1 MISRPTR
8 ADWLLLLALGF
19 MWGTSYVF
27 IKVGVQTLPTFTLI
41 ASRLGI
47 GLTVLVTVVLAA
59 REPLPR
65 SPRIYGH
72 LLVMSIVNIVL
83 PFALITT
90 AERSVDSALAA
101 IINGAVPL
109 FVIVFAAF
117 VLHDEP
123 ITVNRLAGLAIG
135 YAGVIILVSR
145 SLGSGLSASSFQ
157 GELALIGSAAL
168 YGAGAVYARRN
179 VRGLRPM
186 IPALFQVLFAFCIVA
201 TIALATEHPWTVHWT
216 FDAVGA
222 VIWLG
227 ILGSGFAYLAN
238 FRLLARMG
246 ATRASLVAYLLPVV
260 GIVSGAIVFRESV
273 DARIL
278 LGTAFVFGGVA
289 LVNSRF
295 GQRRLFGRG
304 SPPAGEA
311 EIKAEAAAAPT
322 ATGEATPELDGRP
335 TA

>member
-1 MISRPTR
+1 MLNRPTR
-8 ADWLLLLALGF
+8 LDWLLLLALGF

-27 IKVGVQTLPTFTLI
+27 IKLGVQTLPTFTLI

-47 GLTVLVTVVLAA
+47 GLTVLVTVVFLA

-65 SPRIYGH
+65 NPRIYGH
-72 LLVMSIVNIVL
+72 LLVMAIVNIVL

-101 IINGAVPL
+101 ILNGAVPL

-117 VLHDEP
+117 FLHDEP
-123 ITVNRLAGLAIG
+123 ITVNRLVGLVIG
-135 YAGVIILVSR
+135 YAGVIVLVSR
-145 SLGSGLSASSFQ
+145 SLTSGLSASSLQ
-157 GELALIGSAAL
+157 GELALIGSAAC

-186 IPALFQVLFAFCIVA
+186 IPALFQVLFAFVVVA
-201 TIALATEHPWTVHWT
+201 VVALAFEHPWTVRWN
-216 FDAVGA
+216 FNAVGS
-222 VIWLG
+222 VVWLG

-238 FRLLARMG
+238 FRLLARVG

-260 GIVSGAIVFRESV
+260 GIVAGAIVFGETV
-273 DARIL
+273 DARVL
-278 LGTAFVFGGVA
+278 FGTALVIGGVA

-295 GQRRLFGRG
+295 GQRRLYGRATAG
-304 SPPAGEA
+304 ADPAEVPA
-311 EIKAEAAAAPT
+311 E
-322 ATGEATPELDGRP
+322 D
-335 TA
+335 

>member
-8 ADWLLLLALGF
+8 TDWLLLLALGF

-47 GLTVLVTVVLAA
+47 GLTVLATVVVAA

-90 AERSVDSALAA
+90 AEISVDSALAA
-101 IINGAVPL
+101 ILNGAVPL
-109 FVIVFAAF
+109 FVIVFAALF
-117 VLHDEP
+117 LHDEP

-145 SLGSGLSASSFQ
+145 SLGSGLSQSSFE
-157 GELALIGSAAL
+157 GELALIASTAL

-186 IPALFQVLFAFCIVA
+186 IPALFQVLFAFLIVSVVA
-201 TIALATEHPWTVHWT
+201 VVFERPWTVAWT
-216 FDAVGA
+216 FNAVGA
-222 VIWLG
+222 VVWLG

-238 FRLLARMG
+238 FRLLARIG
-246 ATRASLVAYLLPVV
+246 ATRTSLVAYLLPVV
-260 GIVSGAIVFRESV
+260 GIIAGAIVLQETV
-273 DARIL
+273 EARVVF
-278 LGTAFVFGGVA
+278 GTALVIGGVA

-295 GQRRLFGRG
+295 GQRRLFGRATAG
-304 SPPAGEA
+304 LDDPAGTTT
-311 EIKAEAAAAPT
+311 K
-322 ATGEATPELDGRP
+322 G
-335 TA
+335 